1 MLAQYTVDFNGIIMT
16 RVDDVRLIGAV
27 IMVAILGKDLVTE
40 IQIILRLFL
49 VIAMYCQARSSQ
61 FNESINLPRF

>member
-27 IMVAILGKDLVTE
+27 IMIAILGKYGNTRGISIPLGE
-40 IQIILRLFL
+40 RCAILPSEVSL
-49 VIAMYCQARSSQ
+49 RSSYVV
-61 FNESINLPRF
+61 NLMIV